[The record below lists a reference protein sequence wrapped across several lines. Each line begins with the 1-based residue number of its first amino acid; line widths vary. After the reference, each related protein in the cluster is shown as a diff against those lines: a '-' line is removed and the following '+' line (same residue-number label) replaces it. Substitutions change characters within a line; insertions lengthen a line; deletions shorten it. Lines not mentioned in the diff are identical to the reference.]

1 MHTIAWHP
9 ANAPISESHIT
20 AAVTASDQLDI
31 FFSCSLPPFLLFTS
45 TFVSVRNQL
54 SSVFS
59 PDHQQSTRH
68 RSI

>member
-31 FFSCSLPPFLLFTS
+31 FFSCSLPPFLLFTR
-45 TFVSVRNQL
+45 TFVSLRNQFTCLL
-54 SSVFS
+54 S
-59 PDHQQSTRH
+59 
-68 RSI
+68 